1 MTREKSEKAKKIKA
15 PAAVVASIK
24 AKPEAAVKSN
34 GNACLR
40 PSAEQRYTEEI
51 ASLKAADRDPCPP
64 GWQMSAKAVRRFIL
78 GDAKLGVSRKFY
90 GDDPL
95 VDRAIVT
102 LISAQ
107 GLMLVGE
114 PGTAKSMLSE
124 LLAAA
129 ISNSSDLVVQGSA
142 GTTDDH
148 IRYSWNYALLLA
160 EGPSERA
167 LVPSPVLSAMRTGRV
182 VRVEELTRCP
192 PEIQDAL
199 ISSLSE
205 KTISIP
211 ELGEGSP
218 ASTVRARPG
227 FNVIGTANLRDRGVH
242 EMSSALKRRFNFET
256 VHPIA
261 DPAFER
267 ELILAQ
273 LKERIPE
280 DMDAAEIGDNIIE
293 LLVATFQDLRNGRT
307 ADGIQVGKPE
317 AVMSTAEAVNVAHAA
332 LLEATFLGEGRVTA
346 GQVASQ
352 IQGVVLKDNPDDG
365 KKLKA
370 YVDHIAKDRADK
382 SEDWGEF
389 YRAAR
394 KLRLG

>member
-1 MTREKSEKAKKIKA
+1 MARDKSKKVA
-15 PAAVVASIK
+15 DNSVAA
-24 AKPEAAVKSN
+24 AA
-34 GNACLR
+34 ALR
-40 PSAEQRYTEEI
+40 PSAEMRYADEI
-51 ASLKAADRDPCPP
+51 ARLQAADKDPRPP
-64 GWQMSAKAVRRFIL
+64 GWRLSARAVRRFIL
-78 GDAKLGVSRKFY
+78 GDEALAVSRKFY

-95 VDRAIVT
+95 IDRAIVA

-124 LLAAA
+124 LLAAG
-129 ISNSSDLVVQGSA
+129 ISGSSDLVVQGSA

-160 EGPSERA
+160 EGPSGRA
-167 LVPSPVLSAMRTGRV
+167 LVPSPVLSAMRAGRI

-199 ISSLSE
+199 ISILSE

-211 ELGEGSP
+211 ELGE
-218 ASTVRARPG
+218 ASELATVRARPG

-280 DMDAAEIGDNIIE
+280 EMATARMGEGVLD
-293 LLVATFQDLRNGRT
+293 LLVSTFQDLRHGRT
-307 ADGIQVGKPE
+307 KEGIQVAKPE

-332 LLEATFLGEGRVTA
+332 LLEAAFLGDGHVSA
-346 GQVASQ
+346 AHVANQ
-352 IQGVVLKDNPDDG
+352 LQGVVLKDNPEDG
-365 KKLKA
+365 KKLKV
-370 YVDHIAKDRADK
+370 YVDHIAKDRAEK
-382 SEDWGEF
+382 SEDWREF
-389 YRAAR
+389 YRSAR

>member
-1 MTREKSEKAKKIKA
+1 
-15 PAAVVASIK
+15 
-24 AKPEAAVKSN
+24 
-34 GNACLR
+34 
-40 PSAEQRYTEEI
+40 
-51 ASLKAADRDPCPP
+51 
-64 GWQMSAKAVRRFIL
+64 MSARAVRRFIL
-78 GDAKLGVSRKFY
+78 GEEKLGISKKFY

-95 VDRAIVT
+95 IDRAIVT

-129 ISNSSDLVVQGSA
+129 ISGSSDLVVQGSA

-199 ISSLSE
+199 ISILSE

-211 ELGEGSP
+211 EFGE
-218 ASTVRARPG
+218 ASEPTTVRARPG

-273 LKERIPE
+273 LKERVPDSMTAARME
-280 DMDAAEIGDNIIE
+280 DGVLD
-293 LLVATFQDLRNGRT
+293 LLVSTFQDLRHGRT
-307 ADGIQVGKPE
+307 REGIQVAKPE

-332 LLEATFLGEGRVTA
+332 LLEATFLGDGRVSATY
-346 GQVASQ
+346 VANQ
-352 IQGVVLKDNPDDG
+352 LQGVVLKDNPEDG
-365 KKLKA
+365 KKLKV

-382 SEDWGEF
+382 SEDWREF
-389 YRAAR
+389 YRSAR

>member
-1 MTREKSEKAKKIKA
+1 MAREKSRKT
-15 PAAVVASIK
+15 AADNTLG
-24 AKPEAAVKSN
+24 EGAA
-34 GNACLR
+34 LR
-40 PSAEQRYTEEI
+40 PSAEKRYAGEI
-51 ASLKAADRDPCPP
+51 ERLEAADNDPRPP
-64 GWQMSAKAVRRFIL
+64 GWRLSARAVRRFIL
-78 GDAKLGVSRKFY
+78 GDEKLAVSRKFY

-95 VDRAIVT
+95 VERAIVT

-129 ISNSSDLVVQGSA
+129 ISGSSDLVVQGSA

-160 EGPSERA
+160 QGPSERA
-167 LVPSPVLSAMRTGRV
+167 LVPSPVLSAMRTGRI

-199 ISSLSE
+199 ISILSE
-205 KTISIP
+205 KTIAIP
-211 ELGEGSP
+211 ELGE
-218 ASTVRARPG
+218 ASELATVRARPG

-261 DPAFER
+261 DPGFER

-273 LKERIPE
+273 LKERLPE
-280 DMDAAEIGDNIIE
+280 GTAAARMEDGVLD
-293 LLVATFQDLRNGRT
+293 LLVSTFQDLRHGRT
-307 ADGIQVGKPE
+307 REGIQVAKPE

-332 LLEATFLGEGRVTA
+332 LLEAAFLGDGRVSA
-346 GQVASQ
+346 VHVANQ
-352 IQGVVLKDNPDDG
+352 LQGVVLKDNPEDG
-365 KKLKA
+365 KKLKV
-370 YVDHIAKDRADK
+370 YVDHVAKDRAEK
-382 SEDWGEF
+382 SEDWREF
-389 YRAAR
+389 YRSAR